1 MGDNYVLKVS
11 YRPQQ
16 EIMKQEIIGR
26 EKELKALEKLYTS
39 KKSEFLMVYG
49 RRRVGKTY
57 LISRKFED
65 QFTFRVTALANAST
79 VKQLQNFQSYLDLFN
94 TKGRKTSSK
103 TKAVK
108 VHKRNTTSKISE
120 TPKTSPENWLE
131 AFQVLIGVL
140 AKSKQKRKVIFFD
153 ELPWFDTHGSDF
165 LMGLEHFWNG
175 WASYRSDILL
185 ITCGSAAS
193 WMIKNLIRDK
203 GGLHNRITERILLEP
218 FTLKETQ
225 KFLQLKGGNYDR
237 YQLLTLYMA
246 MGGIPFYLESVQTN
260 RSVAQN
266 IDRLFFTSGGLLHK
280 EYVDLYRSLFRKHDR
295 HIAIVEALAN
305 KAKGLSRKELV
316 QKSGIAEGGNFSVVL
331 NELEQS
337 GFIKKYFPFGKTGR
351 DALYQLSDQY
361 TLFYLTFVKNSK
373 VKGQDAWLSRL
384 GNSKWRAWSGYAFEQ
399 ICQYHSHNLK
409 KHLGIS
415 GVYTEVSTW
424 RSKKKKGG
432 AQIDLIFD
440 RKDHVI
446 NICEIK
452 FSETQ
457 YTITKAYAEKL
468 KNKLQV
474 FKEETRTKKT
484 LFLTMISTYGIK
496 KNAHYINY
504 VKDALTMDAL
514 FD

>member
-1 MGDNYVLKVS
+1 LGDNSVFKDS
-11 YRPQQ
+11 YRPKK
-16 EIMKQEIIGR
+16 EIMQEEIIGR
-26 EKELKALEKLYTS
+26 QKELKALEKLYSS
-39 KKSEFLMVYG
+39 KKSEFVMVYG

-65 QFTFRVTALANAST
+65 QFTFRVTALANADT
-79 VKQLQNFQSYLDLFN
+79 AKQLQNFQTYFDLFDI
-94 TKGRKTSSK
+94 KGSKTSKK
-103 TKAVK
+103 TKTVK
-108 VHKRNTTSKISE
+108 VSETPETPE
-120 TPKTSPENWLE
+120 TPKTPKNWLD
-131 AFQVLIGVL
+131 AFQQLIEFL
-140 AKSKQKRKVIFFD
+140 SKSKKKRKVIFFD

-203 GGLHNRITERILLEP
+203 GGLHNRVTERILLEP

-225 KFLQLKGGNYDR
+225 EFLQLNGANYDR
-237 YQLLTLYMA
+237 YQLLELYMA
-246 MGGIPFYLESVQTN
+246 MGGIPFYLESIQVN
-260 RSVAQN
+260 RSVHQN
-266 IDRLFFTSGGLLHK
+266 ID
-280 EYVDLYRSLFRKHDR
+280 YRSLFKKYNR
-295 HIAIVEALAN
+295 HMAVVEALAN

-373 VKGQDAWLSRL
+373 VQGEDAWLSRL
-384 GNSKWRAWSGYAFEQ
+384 GNPKWRAWSGYAFQQ
-399 ICQYHSHNLK
+399 ICQYHTHNLK

-432 AQIDLIFD
+432 VQIDLIFD
-440 RKDHVI
+440 RQDRVI

-474 FKEETRTKKT
+474 FKEETGTKKT
-484 LFLTMISTYGIK
+484 LFLTMISTFGTK
-496 KNAHYINY
+496 KNAYYINY
-504 VKDALTMDAL
+504 VKDGLTMDAL